1 GSMARPTSF
10 RCTRAATKAPQRGL
24 CQMAL
29 SAEAQELRDR
39 IIEEYDFSPAELAV
53 LDEGLEAWDTAVEAQ
68 KAVDEHAQ
76 ITHRRHGRIIEEYG
90 FSPAE
95 LAVLA
100 EGLEAWDTA
109 VEAQKAVEEHGVVI
123 RDRFGQIVRTRAV
136 GIAKDARAQFMA
148 AMKQLGVADPYGGQ
162 STHGRDRKSVV

>member
-1 GSMARPTSF
+1 
-10 RCTRAATKAPQRGL
+10 
-24 CQMAL
+24 MAL

-68 KAVDEHAQ
+68 KAV
-76 ITHRRHGRIIEEYG
+76 
-90 FSPAE
+90 
-95 LAVLA
+95 
-100 EGLEAWDTA
+100 
-109 VEAQKAVEEHGVVI
+109 EEHGVVI
-123 RDRFGQIVRTRAV
+123 RDRFGQIVRNPAV

-162 STHGRDRKSVV
+162 STHGRGAQRARRA